1 MSLKKFISRPESG
14 GFLANR
20 IMKPCNFLNLQIN
33 LPFYII
39 IKGFTIQRN
48 QKVTKL
54 NDVRHQL
61 HVLTGKQIN
70 IVNESLQFCT
80 AFMVCSFLHRFYCAH
95 FFAIATIK

>member
-39 IKGFTIQRN
+39 INGFTIQRN

-70 IVNESLQFCT
+70 IDNETLQFCT
-80 AFMVCSFLHRFYCAH
+80 GFMVCSLCT
-95 FFAIATIK
+95 FFAIVTIK